1 MQEKEIPFR
10 IFPEEIDGD
19 YICPVCNEPWDRRGV
34 LDGLKGRKDG
44 DMSRE
49 EAELFLNG
57 WGCPCCAS
65 NIPNRIDDIKDSL
78 ELLERFSNSLE
89 YLPSLFR
96 AEIKEMKEM
105 TRKLEEMLYRIWDSL
120 EEELNRIKAS
130 KT

>member
-10 IFPEEIDGD
+10 TFPEEVDGD
-19 YICPVCNEPWDRRGV
+19 FICPICNEPWGRAGV
-34 LDGLKGRKDG
+34 LDGLREKDG

-65 NIPNRIDDIKDSL
+65 NIPNRIDDIRYSL
-78 ELLERFSNSLE
+78 ELLERFSDSLE
-89 YLPSLFR
+89 YLPGLFR
-96 AEIKEMKEM
+96 AEIKEMKEL
-105 TRKLEEMLYRIWDSL
+105 TGKLEEMLYRIWDSL
-120 EEELNRIKAS
+120 EEELSRIKAS